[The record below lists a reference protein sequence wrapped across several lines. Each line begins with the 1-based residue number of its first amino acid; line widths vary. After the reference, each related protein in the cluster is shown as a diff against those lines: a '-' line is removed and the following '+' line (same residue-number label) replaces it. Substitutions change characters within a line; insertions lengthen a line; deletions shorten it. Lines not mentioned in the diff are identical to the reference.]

1 MSKHAEVTHN
11 DKRYIELGYNISYC
25 RKHKGYTQEQLA
37 AKLQLHGCDISRGT
51 LAKIEANKR
60 NIRLYELKMLKEV
73 LNVTY
78 DDILG

>member
-1 MSKHAEVTHN
+1 MEYTYEESVGKRIKSLRISKQ
-11 DKRYIELGYNISYC
+11 
-25 RKHKGYTQEQLA
+25 YTQEQLA

-78 DDILG
+78 ADILG